1 MEILAAVSDGNPEIE
16 IDYDLA
22 RSQMSERYQIFSDA
36 FESIILERG
45 LKKLFSEI
53 EKGIGPV
60 NRTSQKADQI
70 WALLLEDD

>member
-1 MEILAAVSDGNPEIE
+1 MEYQTGVSHGKPE

-22 RSQMSERYQIFSDA
+22 RSQMGERSCIYNDA
-36 FESIILERG
+36 LESIILERG

>member
-1 MEILAAVSDGNPEIE
+1 
-16 IDYDLA
+16 
-22 RSQMSERYQIFSDA
+22 MSERYQIFSDA